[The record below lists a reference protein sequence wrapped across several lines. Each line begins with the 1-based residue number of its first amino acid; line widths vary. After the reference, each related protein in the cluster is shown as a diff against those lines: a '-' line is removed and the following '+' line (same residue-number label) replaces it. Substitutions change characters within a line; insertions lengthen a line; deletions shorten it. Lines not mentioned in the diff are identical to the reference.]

1 MLLDCR
7 PNKAMT
13 ATVTITHS
21 CDMGAPLRG
30 FALLPWGVSLYTSGM
45 IGAGASM
52 TVFWFLIVALTCAV
66 ASLLTLALVRGR
78 RDTGPAEAFDLK
90 VYRDQL
96 DEIDRDAARGV
107 IAAEDAERLHTEVSR
122 RILAADGRIQ
132 QGNGEASHARK
143 AGMVAPAVLTLAL
156 LGGGIGLYWQLGA
169 PGYGDLGLERRKE
182 MAREARENRPSQAEA
197 QAEIARAGPAPL
209 LEEPPAEYLALV
221 TRLRGA
227 VEERPDDL
235 QGQTLLAGSEAALGN
250 YVAASEA
257 QAQVVTLRGDAA
269 TARDFADLADMRVLA
284 AGGYVSP
291 GAEDALNAALS
302 RDPQNGVARYYYGLM
317 MAQTGRPDAAFRMWQ
332 DLLRD
337 SAANDPWVPPLR
349 AQIEDMA
356 VRAGVDYT
364 LPPLVN
370 APGPSAADID
380 AAGEMSEADRQEMI
394 RGMVAGLSNRL
405 ATEGGPPEDWARL
418 ISAQAVLGDTDQAR
432 AILQNAEEVFV
443 GNAAALDT
451 IRAAARNAGLL
462 P

>member
-1 MLLDCR
+1 
-7 PNKAMT
+7 
-13 ATVTITHS
+13 
-21 CDMGAPLRG
+21 
-30 FALLPWGVSLYTSGM
+30 
-45 IGAGASM
+45 M
-52 TVFWFLIVALTCAV
+52 TVFWFLTVALTCGV
-66 ASLLTLALVRGR
+66 AALLTLALVRGR

-96 DEIDRDAARGV
+96 AEIDRDAARSV
-107 IAAEDAERLHTEVSR
+107 IAPEDAERLRTEVSR
-122 RILAADGRIQ
+122 RILAADSRVQEGKDVSQVRR
-132 QGNGEASHARK
+132 G
-143 AGMVAPAVLTLAL
+143 GMVFPAVLTLAL
-156 LGGGIGLYWQLGA
+156 LAGGIGLYWQLGA

-182 MAREARENRPSQAEA
+182 MARDARENRPSQAEA
-197 QAEIARAGPAPL
+197 EAEIARAGPAPL

-257 QAQVVTLRGDAA
+257 QAQVVSLRGEGA
-269 TARDFADLADMRVLA
+269 TARDYADLADMRILA

-291 GAEDALNAALS
+291 AAEDALNAALS
-302 RDPQNGVARYYYGLM
+302 RDPANGVARYYYGLM
-317 MAQTGRPDAAFRMWQ
+317 MAQTGRPDAAFRLWQ

-337 SAANDPWVPPLR
+337 STATDPWIVPLR

-356 VRAGVDYT
+356 MRAGVDYQ
-364 LPPLVN
+364 LPPLVD

-394 RGMVAGLSNRL
+394 RGMVARLSNRL
-405 ATEGGPPEDWARL
+405 AIEGGPPEDWARL
-418 ISAQAVLGDTDQAR
+418 IGAHNVLGDTAQAR

-443 GNAAALDT
+443 GNAAALET
-451 IRAAARNAGLL
+451 IRAAARSAGLL